1 MMRRV
6 CSCAAAAVAI
16 CAAIL
21 LSACS
26 SEPLP
31 PFPEPPPGLAAE
43 PQQLPE
49 PSTPGAVRAEIARW
63 FTAAGYRRH
72 QVAALVEHARIES
85 GFHPCIAGAGGLRYT
100 FQWGGRRLQQLRQ
113 FTGTQNCPPLGAQL
127 KFADNELR
135 RDAKFSCFWGAI
147 SDAGAL
153 AALRRGFGRGSC

>member
-6 CSCAAAAVAI
+6 RSCAAAAGAV
-16 CAAIL
+16 AIL

-26 SEPLP
+26 SEPPLR
-31 PFPEPPPGLAAE
+31 FPEPPPQFATV
-43 PQQLPE
+43 PPPPE
-49 PSTPGAVRAEIARW
+49 PSTPAAVRAEIARW
-63 FTAAGYRRH
+63 FTAAGYRPH
-72 QVAALVEHARIES
+72 QVAALVEHARNES

-100 FQWGGRRLQQLRQ
+100 YQWGGRRLQRLRQ
-113 FTGTQNCPPLGAQL
+113 FAGTLNCPPLGTQL

-135 RDAKFSCFWGAI
+135 YDAKFSCFWGAT